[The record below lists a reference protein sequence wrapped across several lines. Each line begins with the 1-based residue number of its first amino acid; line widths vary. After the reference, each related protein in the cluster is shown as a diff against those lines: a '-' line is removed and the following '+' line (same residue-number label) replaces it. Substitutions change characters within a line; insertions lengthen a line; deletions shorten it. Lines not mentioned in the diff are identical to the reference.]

1 MHKSSMRHMATAIE
15 KYIANTPKTV
25 VDVGSY
31 NVNGTYR
38 SLFGNMTRYIG
49 LDMASGPGVDMVL
62 KDPYLFPFDD
72 ASADL
77 VVSGQAFEHIEFF
90 WRTWLEMVRV
100 VKPGGHIILIAPSRG
115 YEHRFPKDCWRF
127 YPDGFAALA
136 KLGGCEL
143 LHVATDWEPAPEEDS
158 GPWGDTVGV
167 FRKPGA
173 LNPKVESKS
182 TPSVSLI
189 PHTYNRDVFSAHAES
204 LSKLS
209 ARMVRG
215 SEVLELGPASGY
227 FTRILKDALNC
238 KVDAIEIDEAMAA
251 KAKPYCRD
259 IHVADL
265 DALDWN
271 ALWPE
276 RRYDAIIA
284 ADVLEHLRFP
294 ERALQALLRRLKPEG
309 KLLISLPNIAY
320 AGMIFGLL
328 EDDFRYRA
336 EGLLDQTHLR
346 FFTRT
351 TLEETLAKNGWAV
364 SWRGE
369 VKKDLYE
376 AEFHTRLETWPSAVR
391 DFVCA
396 HPDRQAYQLLCEC
409 VPRVRQ
415 KDPLPRLQLEQK
427 TSPQFASRLMWGASA
442 GDVSYERGL
451 TAFGEI
457 GVSDQHI
464 EWKLPEAAAYVRIR
478 LADRPGFLRIHSI
491 SIQIPAAQLASISL
505 DSCTLSPD
513 VVLKDDALL
522 LSSGEAWLA
531 LPIQTFPA
539 GSVIAMQCGWPMSGD
554 YDVAGQA
561 LRDLQA
567 LQRAHL
573 EKLNAEI
580 GRAAETS
587 AQFERNVI
595 AREATIAERDTQLAQ
610 RNAHAAHLETL
621 VTERERIIVE
631 RDAQLGAANERAKAA
646 EVQAQAIQLNLN
658 QVANTL
664 TETQAQLHAREQH
677 IAELTTLRGWLR
689 NKFSK

>member
-1 MHKSSMRHMATAIE
+1 MSM
-15 KYIANTPKTV
+15 
-25 VDVGSY
+25 
-31 NVNGTYR
+31 
-38 SLFGNMTRYIG
+38 
-49 LDMASGPGVDMVL
+49 
-62 KDPYLFPFDD
+62 
-72 ASADL
+72 
-77 VVSGQAFEHIEFF
+77 
-90 WRTWLEMVRV
+90 
-100 VKPGGHIILIAPSRG
+100 
-115 YEHRFPKDCWRF
+115 
-127 YPDGFAALA
+127 
-136 KLGGCEL
+136 
-143 LHVATDWEPAPEEDS
+143 
-158 GPWGDTVGV
+158 
-167 FRKPGA
+167 
-173 LNPKVESKS
+173 S
-182 TPSVSLI
+182 TS
-189 PHTYNRDVFSAHAES
+189 HTYNRDVFSAHAES

-259 IHVADL
+259 IHVTDL
-265 DALDWN
+265 DAVDWN
-271 ALWPE
+271 TLWPE

-284 ADVLEHLRFP
+284 ADVLEHLRSP

-364 SWRGE
+364 TWRGE
-369 VKKDLYE
+369 VKKDLFE
-376 AEFHTRLETWPSAVR
+376 AEFHTRLETWPGAVR

-409 VPRVRQ
+409 IPRARQ
-415 KDPLPRLQLEQK
+415 KDPLPAAQFLEK
-427 TSPQFASRLMWGASA
+427 SSPQFASRLMWGASA

-451 TAFGEI
+451 TSFGEI
-457 GVSDQHI
+457 GALDQRI
-464 EWKLPEAAAYVRIR
+464 EWKLPEAAQYVRIR
-478 LADRPGFLRIHSI
+478 LADRPGFLRVRSI
-491 SIQIPAAQLASISL
+491 SIQIPAAQFESISIDL
-505 DSCTLSPD
+505 CTLSPD
-513 VVLKDDALL
+513 VVRKDDALL
-522 LSSGEAWLA
+522 LSSGEAWIAMPARA
-531 LPIQTFPA
+531 LPA

-554 YDVAGQA
+554 YDAASQA
-561 LRDLQA
+561 LRDLQL

-573 EKLNAEI
+573 DTLSAEI
-580 GRAAETS
+580 ARAAETS

-595 AREATIAERDTQLAQ
+595 ARETTIAERDVQLAQ
-610 RNAHAAHLETL
+610 RNAHAAHLEAL

-631 RDAQLGAANERAKAA
+631 RDAQLGAVNERANAA
-646 EVQAQAIQLNLN
+646 EAHAQAIQLNLN
-658 QVANTL
+658 RTATTL
-664 TETQAQLHAREQH
+664 TETQAQLRAREQR